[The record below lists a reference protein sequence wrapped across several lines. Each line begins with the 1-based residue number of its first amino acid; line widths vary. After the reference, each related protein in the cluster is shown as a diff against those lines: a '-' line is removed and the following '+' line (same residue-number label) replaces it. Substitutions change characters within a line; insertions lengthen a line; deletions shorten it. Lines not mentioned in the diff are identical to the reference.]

1 MVGRCTYTSRAQQ
14 DAAAARSSAE
24 LRERDA
30 AAVGTTTLGTTV
42 VVIGRAAVV
51 SPGDVALPVV
61 STLRKESRVGVKERA
76 TVTMI
81 CSRYLMRVA
90 ASAWVAGNSVATM
103 DPRANCI
110 GMVANSSKP
119 CACRV
124 VRVWASSAARSV
136 AS

>member
-1 MVGRCTYTSRAQQ
+1 MIGRCTYTSRAQQ

-42 VVIGRAAVV
+42 VVIGRADVV
-51 SPGDVALPVV
+51 LALPVV
-61 STLRKESRVGVKERA
+61 STLRKESRVGVKKRA
-76 TVTMI
+76 TVSMI
-81 CSRYLMRVA
+81 WARYLRRVA

-124 VRVWASSAARSV
+124 VRVCASSAARSV

>member
-1 MVGRCTYTSRAQQ
+1 MIGRCTYTSRAQQ

-42 VVIGRAAVV
+42 VVIGRADVV
-51 SPGDVALPVV
+51 SPGVALPVV
-61 STLRKESRVGVKERA
+61 STLRKESRVGVKKRA

-81 CSRYLMRVA
+81 CSRYLRRVA

-124 VRVWASSAARSV
+124 VRVCASSAARSV